1 MKKVLVLACILA
13 LIASVA
19 VLVGCGSGSGSSSQT
34 PQQVMAAFWAAAK
47 SQDTNASWNMLSA
60 DSQKALA
67 DKTAWAAAI
76 KSAAGST
83 AKVGKATINGDTAT
97 VEVTV
102 SGTSGQDQTT
112 SMRLVKE
119 NGVWKVD
126 MVKSVTK

>member
-19 VLVGCGSGSGSSSQT
+19 VLVGCGSGSSSQT

-83 AKVGKATINGDTAT
+83 AKIGKATINGDTAT

-102 SGTSGQDQTT
+102 SGAAGQDQTT

-126 MVKSVTK
+126 MVKSVSK